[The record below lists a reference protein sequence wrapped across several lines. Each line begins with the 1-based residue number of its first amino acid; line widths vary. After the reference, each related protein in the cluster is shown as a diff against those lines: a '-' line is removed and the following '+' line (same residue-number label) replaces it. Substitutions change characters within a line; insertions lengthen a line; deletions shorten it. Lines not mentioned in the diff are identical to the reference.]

1 MMNKNFDKYEVIA
14 CGMIILVSA
23 IILSV
28 GIYQMDIIISIIGVI
43 GIIGS
48 IIDSI
53 RHEKWLESEEDEL

>member
-1 MMNKNFDKYEVIA
+1 MNKNFDKYEVIA

-28 GIYQMDIIISIIGVI
+28 GIYQTDIIICIIGSI
-43 GIIGS
+43 GIVGS

>member
-1 MMNKNFDKYEVIA
+1 MKNFDKYEVIA

-23 IILSV
+23 IILGA
-28 GIYQMDIIISIIGVI
+28 GIYQMDIITCIIGSI

>member
-1 MMNKNFDKYEVIA
+1 MKNFDKYEVIA
-14 CGMIILVSA
+14 CGMIILISA

-28 GIYQMDIIISIIGVI
+28 GIYQMDIIICIIGSI

-53 RHEKWLESEEDEL
+53 RHEKWLESEEDES

>member
-1 MMNKNFDKYEVIA
+1 MKKNFDKYEAIA
-14 CGMIILVSA
+14 CGMTIMISA

-28 GIYQMDIIISIIGVI
+28 SIYQMDIIICIIASI

-53 RHEKWLESEEDEL
+53 RHEKWLESEDEL

>member
-1 MMNKNFDKYEVIA
+1 MKKNFDKYEAIA
-14 CGMIILVSA
+14 CGMTIMISA

-28 GIYQMDIIISIIGVI
+28 GIYQMDIIICIIGSI

-53 RHEKWLESEEDEL
+53 RHEKWLESEDEL